1 MEYTRNVGIFVK
13 NYNMRYLLFLLSIV
27 LVSCEKEI
35 TIVPID
41 PPSPPVTK
49 TYEGYKVNSNAK
61 QLGKEYWLRGTGI
74 PNDLIVQTFQ
84 NPLPKENSFA
94 YKHNFINGGW
104 GGSVAGDFNLDGWV
118 DVFTPGAD
126 PFIGLSF
133 LLFDPKTGNYKD
145 TTLLND
151 KSIVTLPKAI
161 KVVPYYMNND
171 NYVDL
176 IVFAGDSDNLPV
188 RMFISDGSGG
198 YDYKTLNIKY
208 SVPSKCCGLA
218 NVFVLNGDAGD
229 LNNDGNVDLVIAAD
243 NFVFIYWGVSGPSYF
258 NENNY
263 TLFASDSDN
272 FPNVV
277 NIGTECSSCSG
288 KINDVSI
295 QDVNGDKN
303 LDLITSSA
311 EDDILNIKQRV
322 IINNGSGK
330 FSNSD
335 VKTFPLYGKQNANT
349 SYVVEEGTGNIIA
362 ANGFGINGKS
372 SYWNIFIYT
381 KVNGEYEIDRTKI
394 VVSEKT
400 KLNAGGKSILLYYDY
415 NKDGIKDIGYV
426 DASWGD
432 ELGDENIMKNK
443 TVFIYSKTYNK
454 YIEQDIKEH
463 DFFFK
468 DYLVIL
474 NKRFK

>member
-1 MEYTRNVGIFVK
+1 MEYTKKVGIFVK
-13 NYNMRYLLFLLSIV
+13 IYNMRYLLFLLSIV

-35 TIVPID
+35 TIIPTE
-41 PPSPPVTK
+41 PPSPSVTK

-61 QLGKEYWLRGTGI
+61 QLGKEYWLRGTGV

-84 NPLPKENSFA
+84 KPLPNENSFA

-176 IVFAGDSDNLPV
+176 IIFAGDSDNLPV
-188 RMFISDGSGG
+188 RMFISDGLGG
-198 YDYKTLNIKY
+198 YDYRTLNIKY
-208 SVPSKCCGLA
+208 TVPSSCCGLA

-243 NFVFIYWGVSGPSYF
+243 NFVFIYWGVNGPTYF

-263 TLFASDSDN
+263 TLLASDTNN

-311 EDDILNIKQRV
+311 EENNLNQRV
-322 IINNGSGK
+322 IINNGTGK
-330 FSNSD
+330 FSNLD

-349 SYVVEEGTGNIIA
+349 SYIVEEGTGNIIV

-381 KVNGEYEIDRTKI
+381 KVNGEYVIDRTKI
-394 VVSEKT
+394 EFDPNRRT
-400 KLNAGGKSILLYYDY
+400 KSLDGAKSILLYYHY

-432 ELGDENIMKNK
+432 EMGDKNIMKYK
-443 TVFIYSKTYNK
+443 TVFIKTGDK
-454 YIEQDIKEH
+454 YVERDISQY

-474 NKRFK
+474 EKRFK

>member
-1 MEYTRNVGIFVK
+1 
-13 NYNMRYLLFLLSIV
+13 MRYLLFLLSIV

-35 TIVPID
+35 VIPIVP
-41 PPSPPVTK
+41 PFPPVTK

-61 QLGKEYWLRGTGI
+61 QLGKEYWLRGTGV
-74 PNDLIVQTFQ
+74 PNDLIIQTFQ
-84 NPLPKENSFA
+84 NPILNENSFA

-118 DVFTPGAD
+118 DIFTPGAD

-151 KSIVTLPKAI
+151 KSIVTLPKTI

-176 IVFAGDSDNLPV
+176 IIFAGDSDNLPV

-198 YDYKTLNIKY
+198 YDYKTLSTKY
-208 SVPSKCCGLA
+208 KVPSSCCGLA

-243 NFVFIYWGVSGPSYF
+243 NFVFIYWGVSGPTYF
-258 NENNY
+258 NENDY
-263 TLFASDSDN
+263 TLLASDTKN

-303 LDLITSSA
+303 LDFITSSA
-311 EDDILNIKQRV
+311 EENNLNQRV
-322 IINNGSGK
+322 IVNNGSGK

-349 SYVVEEGTGNIIA
+349 SYIVEEGTGNIITT
-362 ANGFGINGKS
+362 NGFGINGKS

-381 KVNGEYEIDRTKI
+381 KVNGEYVIDRSKI
-394 VVSEKT
+394 EFDPNKKT
-400 KLNAGGKSILLYYDY
+400 KSLDGAKSILLYYDY

-432 ELGDENIMKNK
+432 EMGDKNIMKHK
-443 TVFIYSKTYNK
+443 TVFIKMGNK
-454 YIEQDIKEH
+454 YVEQDFYQYDLISKN
-463 DFFFK
+463 
-468 DYLVIL
+468 YLLIL
-474 NKRFK
+474 EKRFK